1 MKQPIK
7 ITLLSLVILM
17 SAVNCQNGKRISDTT
32 SGGSG
37 LRSIYFDYD
46 QSFIRND
53 QTAALQGNAS
63 YLKSHGG
70 NATIE
75 GHCDE
80 RGTNEY
86 NLALGQ
92 RRSDAARNYLM
103 NLGVS
108 SAGMRTVSY
117 GEEKPVCYEHDESCW
132 WKNRRADFR
141 R

>member
-1 MKQPIK
+1 MKK
-7 ITLLSLVILM
+7 IAKFAFIGIVAVL
-17 SAVNCQNGKRISDTT
+17 AVNCQNKKMS
-32 SGGSG
+32 SSPSSSSG
-37 LRSIYFDYD
+37 LRSVYYDFDN
-46 QSFIRND
+46 SFIRND
-53 QTAALQGNAS
+53 QVSTLQGNAA
-63 YLKSHGG
+63 YLKSSSGSV
-70 NATIE
+70 TIE

-92 RRSDAARNYLM
+92 RRSDSARDYLM

-108 SAGMRTVSY
+108 SGMMRTVSY
-117 GEEKPVCYEHDESCW
+117 GEEKSVCYDHDESCW

>member
-1 MKQPIK
+1 MKK
-7 ITLLSLVILM
+7 IAKLAFIGVVTLL
-17 SAVNCQNGKRISDTT
+17 AVNCQNKKIS
-32 SGGSG
+32 SAPSSSSG
-37 LRSIYFDYD
+37 LRSVYFDFD
-46 QSFIRND
+46 NSFIRND
-53 QTAALQGNAS
+53 QVSTLQGNAA
-63 YLKSHGG
+63 YLKSSSGSV
-70 NATIE
+70 TIE

-92 RRSDAARNYLM
+92 RRSDTARDYLM

-108 SAGMRTVSY
+108 SGMMRTVSF
-117 GEEKPVCYEHDESCW
+117 GEEKPVCYDHDESCW